1 MSLLS
6 WMTAAIVGGIA
17 VPLLLLLYFLKLRRQ
32 ERKVSST
39 LLWKKAVQ
47 DLQVNAPFQKLRRNL
62 LLLLQLIVLA
72 ALLFAIADPVARF
85 MRRPEK
91 NIVLLLDR
99 SASMKTKESADATRM
114 DAARGAALDFIREL
128 PGESR
133 AMVIAFSDKPEIA
146 CSFTD
151 DKRRLA
157 RAISRI
163 EPADGPSRIGEA
175 LQLAVAYSSN
185 LIDVP
190 GVSAPEAAQQEAAD
204 LELFSDGRI
213 ADAQEQFVTRGKMRF
228 YRIGAAADN
237 VGIVAF
243 DIRREIDRPGVLS
256 VFARVQNFGPGPV
269 TTDVSL
275 SLDGKLLTG
284 PGVVQEVALGPVES
298 SRKGGSVAGGG
309 AGDSAASRDDSL
321 PDARNV
327 LFEMG
332 HEQAGTIEVK
342 IHRDDALMVDN
353 RVIAP
358 IDPPRE
364 LRVLLVTDRGPV
376 EYYVTRAVR
385 SFDIQQ
391 VDTLTP
397 ARYEAIEEA
406 KLTVEGRSA
415 YDLVILD
422 NHDTDRLPPGNYLFL
437 GGLPKIEGVAR
448 GEEVPGTPIVYANEA
463 HPLIRNVN
471 YEAMFVSK
479 WHKLKLPGHAQSLIE
494 GESSPIMAML
504 TDPGHRY
511 VITTFDV
518 LESDFLISYAFP
530 VFVFNSL
537 GYLAGGGMV
546 ETSRMIQPGATV
558 TLTIPP
564 GATTA
569 RVLRPDGQIDEVP
582 VADRGTASY
591 ARTSDT
597 GLYRVTYDDTART
610 IEPFAVNLLDPVES
624 HIAPN
629 DAFEVGSEK
638 VASISGAIKINQPL
652 WPYAVAAAMA
662 LLLLEWWVYNRRVMV

>member
-6 WMTAAIVGGIA
+6 GMTAAIVGGIA

-99 SASMKTKESADATRM
+99 SASMKARESGDASRM
-114 DAARGAALDFIREL
+114 EAARRAALNFVNDL
-128 PGESR
+128 PRESR

-157 RAISRI
+157 RSIERI

-190 GVSAPEAAQQEAAD
+190 GVAAPEAAQAEAAD

-228 YRIGAAADN
+228 YRIGAAVDN

-256 VFARVQNFGPGPV
+256 VFARIQNFGPAPV

-284 PGVVQEVALGPVES
+284 TGAVQEVALGPAES
-298 SRKGGSVAGGG
+298 SRKGTSAPGGG
-309 AGDSAASRDDSL
+309 AGDAAASPEEGL

-327 LFEMG
+327 IFEMG

-353 RVIAP
+353 RVVAP

-376 EYYVTRAVR
+376 EYYVTRAIR

-391 VDTLTP
+391 VDTLP
-397 ARYEAIEEA
+397 PGQYESIDVAR
-406 KLTVEGRSA
+406 LTAEGRSS

-437 GGLPKIEGVAR
+437 GGLPKMDGVAR
-448 GEEVPGTPIVYANEA
+448 GEEVPGTPIVYGNEA

-494 GESSPIMAML
+494 GESSPIMVML

-546 ETSRMIQPGATV
+546 ETSRMIQPGATI
-558 TLTIPP
+558 TLTVPP

-569 RVLRPDGQIDEVP
+569 RVLRPDGQTDEVP

-597 GLYRVTYDDTART
+597 GLYRVTYDDSAKTS
-610 IEPFAVNLLDPVES
+610 EPFAVNLLDAVES
-624 HIAPN
+624 NIAPN

-638 VASISGAIKINQPL
+638 VASISDEIKINQPL

-662 LLLLEWWVYNRRVMV
+662 FLLLEWWVYNRRVMV

>member
-91 NIVLLLDR
+91 NIVLLVDR

-114 DAARGAALDFIREL
+114 DAVRGAALDFIRAL
-128 PGESR
+128 PSESR
-133 AMVIAFSDKPEIA
+133 AMVIAFSDKPEIV

-157 RAISRI
+157 RSIERI

-185 LIDVP
+185 LNDRP
-190 GVSAPEAAQQEAAD
+190 GAAATDAAQQGAAD

-213 ADAQEQFVTRGKMRF
+213 ADAEEQTVTKGNMRF
-228 YRIGAAADN
+228 YRIGAAVDN
-237 VGIVAF
+237 VGIVGF

-256 VFARVQNFGPGPV
+256 VFARVQNFSSSPV
-269 TTDVSL
+269 KTDVSL
-275 SLDGKLLTG
+275 SLDGKLLPG
-284 PGVVQEVALGPVES
+284 PGAVQEVTLGPAES
-298 SRKGGSVAGGG
+298 IRKGGSVAGGG

-321 PDARNV
+321 PDAQNV
-327 LFEMG
+327 LFEME

-353 RVIAP
+353 RVVAP

-364 LRVLLVTDRGPV
+364 LRVLLVTDRRPV

-391 VDTLTP
+391 IDTLTP

-406 KLTVEGRSA
+406 KLTAEGRSA

-448 GEEVPGTPIVYANEA
+448 GEEVPGTPIVYANES
-463 HPLIRNVN
+463 HPLIRSVN

-479 WHKLKLPGHAQSLIE
+479 WRKLTLPVHAQSLIE
-494 GESSPIMAML
+494 GESSPIMVML

-518 LESDFLISYAFP
+518 LDSDWLISYAFP

-537 GYLAGGGMV
+537 AYLAGGESV
-546 ETSRMIQPGATV
+546 ETSRMIRPGATL
-558 TLTIPP
+558 TLTVPP

-569 RVLRPDGQIDEVP
+569 RVLRPDGRTDEVP
-582 VADRGTASY
+582 VTDRGTASY

-597 GLYRVTYDDTART
+597 GLYRVTYDDAARSV
-610 IEPFAVNLLDPVES
+610 ESFAVNLLDPVES

-629 DAFEVGSEK
+629 DAFEVGGEH
-638 VASISGAIKINQPL
+638 VASIRGAIKINQPL
-652 WPYAVAAAMA
+652 WPYAVGTAMVF
-662 LLLLEWWVYNRRVMV
+662 LLLEWWVYNRRVMV

>member
-6 WMTAAIVGGIA
+6 WTTAAIVGGIA

-47 DLQVNAPFQKLRRNL
+47 DLQVNSPFQKLRRNL
-62 LLLLQLIVLA
+62 LLLLQMIVLA

-99 SASMKTKESADATRM
+99 SASMKTRESADATRM
-114 DAARGAALDFIREL
+114 DAAREAALDFIRSL

-146 CSFTD
+146 CSFTH
-151 DKRRLA
+151 DKRRLEQ
-157 RAISRI
+157 AIERI
-163 EPADGPSRIGEA
+163 EPVDGPSRIGEA

-185 LIDVP
+185 LND
-190 GVSAPEAAQQEAAD
+190 GSGAAATDAAQQGAAD

-213 ADAQEQFVTRGKMRF
+213 ADAEEQSVTKGNMRF
-228 YRIGAAADN
+228 YRIGEAADN

-243 DIRREIDRPGVLS
+243 DIRREIDRPGVLT
-256 VFARVQNFGPGPV
+256 VFARVQNFGPSPV

-284 PGVVQEVALGPVES
+284 SGTVQEVALGPAES
-298 SRKGGSVAGGG
+298 GREGSAGAGGG
-309 AGDSAASRDDSL
+309 TADPAAPREEQL

-327 LFEMG
+327 LFELG

-342 IHRDDALMVDN
+342 LHREDAMMVDN
-353 RVIAP
+353 RVAAP

-364 LRVLLVTDRGPV
+364 LRVLLVTDRAPV

-385 SFDIQQ
+385 SFDVQQ

-406 KLTVEGRSA
+406 KLTAEGRSA

-422 NHDTDRLPPGNYLFL
+422 RHDTDRLPPGNYLFL
-437 GGLPKIEGVAR
+437 GGLPKVDGVAR
-448 GEEVPGTPIVYANEA
+448 GDEVTGTPIVYANEA
-463 HPLIRNVN
+463 HPLIRSVN

-494 GESSPIMAML
+494 GESSPIMVML

-518 LESDFLISYAFP
+518 LESDLLISYAFP

-537 GYLAGGGMV
+537 GYLAGGGTI
-546 ETSRMIQPGATV
+546 ETNRMIQPGATI
-558 TLTIPP
+558 TLTVPP

-569 RVLRPDGQIDEVP
+569 RVRRPDGQIDEVP

-597 GLYRVTYDDTART
+597 GLYRVTYDDSART
-610 IEPFAVNLLDPVES
+610 VEPFAVNLLDAVES

-629 DAFEVGSEK
+629 ESFEVGSQK
-638 VASISGAIKINQPL
+638 VASISGEIRINQPL
-652 WPYAVAAAMA
+652 WPYAIAAAIA
-662 LLLLEWWVYNRRVMV
+662 FLLLEWWIYNRRVMV

>member
-85 MRRPEK
+85 MRRPGK
-91 NIVLLLDR
+91 LIVLLVDR

-114 DAARGAALDFIREL
+114 DAAREAALDFIREL
-128 PGESR
+128 PSESR
-133 AMVIAFSDKPEIA
+133 AMVIAFSDKPEIV
-146 CSFTD
+146 CGFTD

-157 RAISRI
+157 RSIERI
-163 EPADGPSRIGEA
+163 EPVDGPSRIGEA

-185 LIDVP
+185 QIDAP
-190 GVSAPEAAQQEAAD
+190 GVAAPEAAQQGAAD

-213 ADAQEQFVTRGKMRF
+213 ADAQEPFVTRGTMRF
-228 YRIGAAADN
+228 YRIGAAVDN

-256 VFARVQNFGPGPV
+256 VFARVQNFGSSQV

-284 PGVVQEVALGPVES
+284 PGAVQEVTLGPAEL

-309 AGDSAASRDDSL
+309 AGDSAASRDDLL

-327 LFEMG
+327 LFEME

-342 IHRDDALMVDN
+342 IHRTDALMVDN
-353 RVIAP
+353 RVVAP

-364 LRVLLVTDRGPV
+364 LRVLLVTDRRPV

-406 KLTVEGRSA
+406 KLTAEGRSA

-494 GESSPIMAML
+494 GESSPIMVML

-518 LESDFLISYAFP
+518 LESDLLISYAFP

-537 GYLAGGGMV
+537 GYLAGGETV
-546 ETSRMIQPGATV
+546 ETSRMIQPGATL
-558 TLTIPP
+558 TLTVPP

-610 IEPFAVNLLDPVES
+610 IEPFAVNLLDPAES

-629 DAFEVGSEK
+629 DAFELGGQN
-638 VASISGAIKINQPL
+638 VASFSGAIKINQPL
-652 WPYAVAAAMA
+652 WPYAVATAMA
-662 LLLLEWWVYNRRVMV
+662 FLLLEWWVYNRRVMV